1 MLANHRSKCFWHRDH
16 HTGGNSKNR
25 RGTNPKNW
33 TKQCAHSTPG
43 GMAGKHFSPKYIKV
57 FVQKDFF
64 IYLFFLD
71 KVKRAIK
78 DQSHCARCRCKRKLQ
93 REKNSVERNVKMS
106 GCVDPC
112 CSLPGNFH
120 PSVILFV
127 VVGAGSRKRACQ

>member
-16 HTGGNSKNR
+16 HTGGNSKKLKRYEPEKLDKTMCSQHTRWNGR
-25 RGTNPKNW
+25 KTFFPKIY
-33 TKQCAHSTPG
+33 KSFCS
-43 GMAGKHFSPKYIKV
+43 KSF
-57 FVQKDFF
+57 FLF
-64 IYLFFLD
+64 IYFLD

-127 VVGAGSRKRACQ
+127 VVGAASRKRACQ